1 MAYFPHHT
9 VNYIPHPTY
18 FDIISTLE
26 FLVFLFKRDNTVQI
40 TNDVQYIECIA
51 FARFQ
56 PFSVVPQTRFT
67 TFNCIKP
74 Q

>member
-26 FLVFLFKRDNTVQI
+26 FLFFFYLKGPHSSDH
-40 TNDVQYIECIA
+40 
-51 FARFQ
+51 
-56 PFSVVPQTRFT
+56 
-67 TFNCIKP
+67 K
-74 Q
+74 